1 MSRTLSIS
9 RLSCAAVAAM
19 LLATS
24 VASANNV
31 VYSSTTYE
39 VKPAHRT
46 HTPNSGGHVFW
57 LPGSG
62 LPNGGNS
69 TFLAKDAP
77 LELLVE
83 DHGPGGYVA
92 YLTGT
97 IQSVGDP
104 TSMWD
109 VDFVFHEN
117 DSRTPKREL
126 HSSNYVENMGPIDPS
141 IWIMFDI
148 HEATFKG
155 LGVNNGVEIDVAQ
168 KGLDRN
174 YGFQLGDGANG
185 KNLSYGMSGW
195 LMYEY
200 NDGTHR
206 GDLNVDLCEK
216 NDTPEIP
223 TPAALPAGLAM
234 LGLAVARRRRR

>member
-9 RLSCAAVAAM
+9 RLLCAAVAAM
-19 LLATS
+19 LFATS
-24 VASANNV
+24 VASANAV

-39 VKPAHRT
+39 VKPAHKS
-46 HTPNSGGHVFW
+46 HTPHSGGHVFW
-57 LPGSG
+57 LPGDG
-62 LPNGGNS
+62 IPNGGNS

-92 YLTGT
+92 YLTGA
-97 IQSVGDP
+97 IQSVGDSD
-104 TSMWD
+104 SMWD
-109 VDFVFHEN
+109 VKFEFHEN

-126 HSSNYVENMGPIDPS
+126 NSDNYSDNGGPIDPS
-141 IWIMFDI
+141 TWIMFDI
-148 HEATFKG
+148 YEATFSG
-155 LGVNNGVEIDVAQ
+155 LGDNAGVVVDVAQ

-185 KNLSYGMSGW
+185 KNLNFGMSGW
-195 LMYEY
+195 IMYDYEQ
-200 NDGTHR
+200 DTHR
-206 GDLNVDLCEK
+206 GDLNVDLCVK